1 MRDKIINNYFVLVG
15 NTGGYKLILVL
26 DVGNT
31 NIVLGVYE
39 GKTLIADW
47 RLATDHKRTADEY
60 GIQVMQL
67 FMHKGLNAADVEGV
81 IISSVVPN
89 IMYTVEHMIRKYF
102 NLTPLVVGPGIKTGI
117 NIKYDNPKEVG
128 ADRIV
133 NAVAAHEMYNRALI
147 IIDFGTATTF
157 CALTKN
163 SDYLGGTICPGI
175 KISAEAL
182 FEKAAKLP
190 RVELVKTPGVICKNT
205 VNSMQAGIIYGYT
218 GSVDYI
224 VEKMKNE
231 MEAYGESDPF
241 VIATGGLSTLI
252 SKDSKHIDKVVPNL
266 TLEGLRIIYEKNKE

>member
-1 MRDKIINNYFVLVG
+1 M
-15 NTGGYKLILVL
+15 ILVM

-31 NIVLGVYE
+31 NIVLGAYE
-39 GKTLIADW
+39 GKNLIADW

-60 GIQVMQL
+60 GIQVTQL
-67 FMHKGLNAADVEGV
+67 FMQRKLNPEQVDGV

-102 NLTPLVVGPGIKTGI
+102 NRTPLIVGPGIKTGI

-133 NAVAAHEMYNRALI
+133 NAVAAHELFKRALI

-157 CALTKN
+157 CAVTKN
-163 SDYLGGTICPGI
+163 ADYLGGTICPGI

-205 VNSMQAGIIYGYT
+205 VTSMQAGIIYGYT

-224 VEKMKNE
+224 VERMKKE
-231 MEAYGESDPF
+231 MEAYGETDPL
-241 VIATGGLSTLI
+241 VIATGGLATLI
-252 SKDSKHIDKVVPNL
+252 SKDSKYIAKVSPYL
-266 TLEGLRIIYEKNKE
+266 TLEGLRILYEKNTETVV